1 VPQVALLAYVV
12 QLTLMHSTNMQEW
25 ISLTLILLHSSSI
38 PKLKREKKKM
48 CEFLGG
54 VKLELGNKILLPNSS
69 KNPEESKMTMR

>member
-1 VPQVALLAYVV
+1 VEWSVPQVALLAHVV
-12 QLTLMHSTNMQEW
+12 RLTLMHSTNKQEW

-54 VKLELGNKILLPNSS
+54 VKIGIGQQNSIAQLI
-69 KNPEESKMTMR
+69 KKPRGK